1 MTKSQATNPRGEAM
15 FFEEKSRQLSVSG
28 MDAFSIPISS
38 RYARA
43 DELSEMLMFAKEVA
57 RLGLQNHVKNVFYD
71 TPACLC
77 VIEIN
82 DDTDWYDDEG
92 VAIKACAEKTI
103 AQFQW
108 AGCVYHRNDTANLL
122 EEIKRRLE
130 TSDSD
135 Y

>member
-1 MTKSQATNPRGEAM
+1 M
-15 FFEEKSRQLSVSG
+15 FFEEKSHQLSVYG

-38 RYARA
+38 RYGRA

-57 RLGLQNHVKNVFYD
+57 LLGLQGHVKNVFYD

-77 VIEIN
+77 VIELN
-82 DDTDWYDDEG
+82 DDTDWYYDEG
-92 VAIKACAEKTI
+92 RAIKACAEKTI

-108 AGCVYHRNDTANLL
+108 DGCVYHRNDTANLL
-122 EEIKRRLE
+122 EELKRRLGA
-130 TSDSD
+130 SDSD